1 MSLLYQLLGWILVLI
16 GLPLTLSPL
25 PFGIVLTAIG
35 LALIMAN
42 SRSARKH
49 LQHQRARHKALDDWM
64 RKADSVVPGPF
75 DWILRE
81 TDTNGWQ
88 TPRGDG

>member
-1 MSLLYQLLGWILVLI
+1 MSLLYQLLGWTLILI

-25 PFGIVLTAIG
+25 PFGIILVAIG

-42 SRSARKH
+42 SRSARRH
-49 LQHQRARHKALDDWM
+49 LQHLRAQHKCLDEWM
-64 RKADSVVPGPF
+64 RKAESTVPGPF
-75 DWILRE
+75 DRILRQ

-88 TPRGDG
+88 RPRD